1 MSPLDPVPEAQLSD
15 SPAGRAAETD
25 GWFVVNVAEASGV
38 HTNRF
43 GDACRFEVAAARF
56 PEFGINVRV
65 LEPGQPNCLYH
76 RESAQEAFLVLSGEC
91 IAVVEEQER
100 RMRTGD
106 FLYAPPGTAHVIV
119 GAGEGPCTVL
129 MVGMRKDP
137 EELLY
142 PASAVASKH
151 GASVEEDTSDEEAAY
166 AGVEAQAGPLGR
178 VPW

>member
-1 MSPLDPVPEAQLSD
+1 MTALDPVPEARLSD

-25 GWFVVNVAEASGV
+25 GWFVVNVAEAAGM

-65 LEPGQPNCLYH
+65 LEPGQPSCLYH

-106 FLYAPPGTAHVIV
+106 FLYTPSGTAHVIV
-119 GAGEGPCTVL
+119 GAGEGPCAVL
-129 MVGMRKDP
+129 MAGTRKNP
-137 EELLY
+137 EDLLY
-142 PASAVASKH
+142 PVSEVAAKY
-151 GASVEEDTSDEEAAY
+151 GASVERETSDEGEAY
-166 AGVEAQAGPLGR
+166 AGIEAQAGPLGR